1 MAPHKAGL
9 SKEQK
14 KEKKSNYLAKIK
26 KYFNDY
32 NQVVVVKVD
41 NVGSAQFQIIRRELR
56 GICEFVMGKNTL
68 IRRAIKDE
76 EQVKPELANL
86 LEHIKGNVGF
96 IFTNGD
102 IHDLKVKLEEL
113 KAPSPAKAG
122 IIAPNDVIVPAGDTG
137 MDPTQTSFLQALNI
151 ASKINKGQIQIIND
165 TLLIKQGEKVGVSQA
180 VLLQKLKINPFK
192 YGAVI
197 DTVYDNG
204 VVYGAEALDMTEN
217 DIVKAFQE
225 GIAAVAAVSMEADI
239 PTVAA
244 CPHLLMNAFQ
254 ALLGVAKEDS
264 ACSFPIAEE
273 YFNHMTTA
281 AAAAPVAAAA
291 ETKTEVKEEKKEEEK
306 KEEEEED
313 FGGFGDLF

>member
-14 KEKKSNYLAKIK
+14 KEKKANYLAKIK
-26 KYFNDY
+26 KYFADY

-41 NVGSAQFQIIRRELR
+41 NVGSAQFQIIRKELR
-56 GICEFVMGKNTL
+56 GVCEFVMGKNTL

-76 EQVKPELANL
+76 LEVKPELGNL

-96 IFTNGD
+96 IFTSGD
-102 IHDLKVKLEEL
+102 IHELKTKLEEL

-122 IIAPNDVIVPAGDTG
+122 VIAPNDVVVPAGDTG
-137 MDPTQTSFLQALNI
+137 MDPTQTSFVQALNI

-165 TLLIKQGEKVGVSQA
+165 TLLVKKGEKVGVSQA
-180 VLLQKLKINPFK
+180 VLLQKLKINPFR

-204 VVYGAEALDMTEN
+204 VVYGAEALEMTEA
-217 DIVKAFQE
+217 DIIKSFQD
-225 GIAAVAAVSMEADI
+225 GVAAVAAISMEADI
-239 PTVAA
+239 PTAAA

-254 ALLGVAKEDS
+254 ALLGIAKQES
-264 ACSFPIAEE
+264 ACSFPIADE

-281 AAAAPVAAAA
+281 AAAAPVATT
-291 ETKTEVKEEKKEEEK
+291 ETKEEKKEEEKEEK

>member
-14 KEKKSNYLAKIK
+14 KEKKSNYLNKIK

-32 NQVVVVKVD
+32 NQVLIVKVD
-41 NVGSAQFQIIRRELR
+41 NVGSAQFQIIRKELR
-56 GICEFVMGKNTL
+56 GVCEFVMGKNTL

-76 EQVKPELANL
+76 EEVKPELANL

-102 IHDLKVKLEEL
+102 IHQLKVKLEEL

-122 IIAPNDVIVPAGDTG
+122 VIAPNDVVVPAGDTG
-137 MDPTQTSFLQALNI
+137 MDPTQTSFVQALNI
-151 ASKINKGQIQIIND
+151 ASKINKGQIQIISD
-165 TLLIKQGEKVGVSQA
+165 TLLVKKGEKVGVSQA
-180 VLLQKLKINPFK
+180 VLLQKLKINPFR

-204 VVYGAEALDMTEN
+204 VVYGAEALNMSEN
-217 DIVKAFQE
+217 DIIKSFQD
-225 GIAAVAAVSMEADI
+225 GVAAVAAISMEADI

-254 ALLGVAKEDS
+254 ALLGIAKQEN
-264 ACSFPIAEE
+264 ACSFPIAED
-273 YFNHMTTA
+273 YFSHMSTA
-281 AAAAPVAAAA
+281 VAAAPVATATT
-291 ETKTEVKEEKKEEEK
+291 ETKEEVKEEKKEEEK
-306 KEEEEED
+306 EEDD